1 MNEIKLKNTELV
13 TNVTGELIDEIESN
27 TDYKKNTKY
36 ITTYFSVDTALFS
49 DNDFLDKIEEFGLHY
64 LSFYLYL
71 KTQML
76 ASSSYYFREK
86 NLNRIIKNYCLNYDA
101 EIDSIYKIYNDL
113 LDSKMIFCIVDSK
126 ILNESII
133 TDPYI
138 IYNYLL
144 TNNKRVYNRLKQRES
159 RTKKKK
165 EILSCPENII
175 SDFDDFPIESIDTD
189 NIFDEIEKESFIQK
203 EEVKKVSAE
212 DVPLFDFGEEG
223 F

>member
-13 TNVTGELIDEIESN
+13 TNVTFELIDEIESN
-27 TDYKKNTKY
+27 RDYKENTKY
-36 ITTYFSVDTALFS
+36 NTTYFSVPTAIFN
-49 DNDFLDKIEEFGLHY
+49 DNDFLDKIEKFGLHY

-76 ASSSYYFREK
+76 ASSSYYFYERSLK
-86 NLNRIIKNYCLNYDA
+86 RIIKNYCLNYNA
-101 EIDSIYKIYNDL
+101 EIDDIYKIYNDL
-113 LDSKMIFCIVDSK
+113 LESKMIFCITDSK
-126 ILNESII
+126 ILNEPVL

-159 RTKKKK
+159 RKKKK
-165 EILSCPENII
+165 EVPVCPENIV
-175 SDFDDFPIESIDTD
+175 SDFNDFSVEDIDTD
-189 NIFDEIEKESFIQK
+189 NIFDEIEKESFSE
-203 EEVKKVSAE
+203 EEVKEIKKVSA
-212 DVPLFDFGEEG
+212 DDIPLADF